1 MKRKV
6 KVSLLTKH
14 LKDFMKNQKT
24 IILLVS
30 FTLLAFLPNLISFF
44 TQLTSAQVDKPQI
57 IAVKDKIVPPSS
69 RIKKIISGAIKP
81 KQIPDNVAY
90 ELFLRTVATGNARG
104 LVSRA
109 GFTDEQVEV
118 IMSQA
123 YTLNSIL
130 ERSDKQARE
139 LKDKQTSSNENQT
152 KTELLRLQEEKNVTL
167 AKTVNRY
174 LPSGLN
180 NDAMLRLRDFIKTE
194 VKGHI
199 QKVFVTNNLSQTK
212 EVAFVKTSATTQSN
226 GGELYLYSTGWND
239 GVNVFGSGSLNE
251 QYTSQTSYRVTI
263 SVTSPSGRSNTTEG
277 DWNYA
282 TVIHDTGLS
291 LGAEDGIYSIQANF
305 EEQLGYYDEYGNF
318 YGTGSSAAGSSTNF
332 VDVPARISLV
342 NVTVLPNSISR
353 NQTASLLA
361 TLSYS
366 AEVPNNTTLSME
378 LIDAIIS
385 PAPHPTY
392 TVGTPVITGG
402 TGTSVNNNRTVTL
415 IAPNQNGLNAR
426 SQQVTFPITI
436 TATTAGGTVN
446 LSVVIASA
454 VAPPPSPN
462 PSIVPPANRDTTL
475 TITATPTP
483 TPTPNPTPTPRGG
496 GGGCLSGFTASGE
509 KYKEGDSNDIC
520 SPCNPSPSELQE
532 CANIGGNYDWVS
544 CNCGASP
551 IVLDID
557 GDGFDLTNA
566 QNGILFDIIGRGS
579 AYQVAW
585 TSANS
590 DDAWLVLD
598 RNQNNRIDSGEEL
611 FGDNSEQ
618 PAGQNPRQGFAS
630 LGMFDAATRGGNGD
644 GKITRRDLVFR
655 KLRLWQDRNHNGV
668 SEPEELFRLPA
679 LDVVA
684 VSLDYRQSRCRDE
697 HGNWFKYRA
706 KVRDRQNAQVGR
718 WAWDVFL
725 VLGTR

>member
-1 MKRKV
+1 
-6 KVSLLTKH
+6 
-14 LKDFMKNQKT
+14 MKNQKT
-24 IILLVS
+24 IIFLVG

-44 TQLTSAQVDKPQI
+44 TQSTSAQMDKSQI

-69 RIKKIISGAIKP
+69 RIKKIVSGAIKP

-90 ELFLRTVATGNARG
+90 ELFLRTVAVGNARG

-109 GFTDEQVEV
+109 GFTDEQIDV

-130 ERSDKQARE
+130 ERSDNRARE
-139 LKDKQTSSNENQT
+139 LKDKQTSSNESQT
-152 KTELLRLQEEKNVTL
+152 KTELLRLQEEKDEKI

-180 NDAMLRLRDFIKTE
+180 DKAMSKLQNYINTE
-194 VKGHI
+194 VKSNI
-199 QKVFVTNNLSQTK
+199 QKVFVTNDLSQTK
-212 EVAFVKTSATTQSN
+212 EVAFVKTSLARQT
-226 GGELYLYSTGWND
+226 GGQLYLYSTGWND
-239 GVNVFGSGSLNE
+239 GVNIFGSGSLSE

-263 SVTSPSGRSNTTEG
+263 SVTSPSARSNTTES

-291 LGAEDGIYSIQANF
+291 LGAEDGTYSIQANF

-318 YGTGSSAAGSSTNF
+318 YGTGSSTVGSSTNF

-353 NQTASLLA
+353 SQTASLLA

-385 PAPHPTY
+385 PAPHPTD
-392 TVGTPVITGG
+392 TVGTPTITGG
-402 TGTSVNNNRTVTL
+402 SGTSVNNNRTVTL
-415 IAPNQNGLNAR
+415 TAPNQNGLNAR
-426 SQQVTFPITI
+426 SQRVTFPIT
-436 TATTAGGTVN
+436 TTQTTAGGTVN
-446 LSVVIASA
+446 LSVVIANA
-454 VAPPPSPN
+454 VAPSPSPN
-462 PSIVPPANRDTTL
+462 PSIIPPANRDTTL

-496 GGGCLSGFTASGE
+496 GGGGGGCLSGFTDSGE
-509 KYKEGDSNDIC
+509 KFKEGDSNDIC

-532 CANIGGNYDWVS
+532 CVNIGGTYDWVS
-544 CNCGASP
+544 CFCGASP

-590 DDAWLVLD
+590 DDAWLALD
-598 RNQNNRIDSGEEL
+598 RNQNNRIDDGKEL

-618 PAGQNPRQGFAS
+618 PFGQNPRQGFAS
-630 LGMFDAATRGGNGD
+630 LGMFDAAERGGNGD
-644 GKITRRDLVFR
+644 GKITRRDLIFR

-668 SEPEELFRLPA
+668 SEPEELSRLPA

-684 VSLDYRQSRCRDE
+684 VRLDYRQSRCRDE

-706 KVRDRQNAQVGR
+706 KIRDRQNARVGR